1 MISFECVSGLPLE
14 FESFLVEKY
23 DSYKTTCR
31 YLEVYFPTC
40 DINHMLVFDDDE
52 FVELLIFA
60 NRGDTTTCF
69 NLFADFDHH
78 IVTKFTRL
86 LFEKYPAIRRVKF
99 NASYKDLD
107 LKKSFLFSKSND
119 YIVNL
124 PATVDDYYSQLGS
137 TTRKH
142 IKNYKSRLLRDY
154 PQANFRLI
162 SGADIQD
169 DVIDRII
176 QLNVERMKYKGIVPG
191 LNSEENDKIHAF
203 SQFYGRVAY
212 IEIDGNIVAGCI
224 AYVLNK
230 RLFLHIIAHDNN
242 HSKYNVGQL
251 CLFFLIQSSIE
262 SQLSTFHFLWGD
274 NEYKMRFGAKPHA
287 LYSYFVYRSYS
298 VDYIINNAKNLLIRT
313 FIRFR
318 NSKYSKPIRDA
329 VKGYRRRK
337 LNMSVS

>member
-14 FESFLVEKY
+14 FESFLLEKY

-31 YLEVYFPTC
+31 YIEVYFPTC
-40 DINHMLVFDDDE
+40 DINHMLVYEDDV

-99 NASYKDLD
+99 NASYKDLG
-107 LKKSFLFSKSND
+107 LKKSFLFSKAND
-119 YIVNL
+119 YIVDL
-124 PATVDDYYSQLGS
+124 PATVDDYYLQLGS

-154 PQANFRLI
+154 PHANFQLI
-162 SGADIQD
+162 NRNE
-169 DVIDRII
+169 IDNDTIDKII
-176 QLNVERMKYKGIVPG
+176 QLNVDRMKYKGIVPG
-191 LNSEENDKIHAF
+191 LSSDENTKIHAF
-203 SQFYGRVAY
+203 SQYYGRVAY
-212 IEIDGNIVAGCI
+212 IEIDGEIVAGCI

-230 RLFLHIIAHDNN
+230 RIFLHIIAHDNN

-274 NEYKMRFGAKPHA
+274 NEYKMRFGAKPHG

-298 VDYIINNAKNLLIRT
+298 VDYILNKAKNLFIRT

-329 VKGYRRRK
+329 VKGYRK
-337 LNMSVS
+337 KKT

>member
-31 YLEVYFPTC
+31 YIEVYFPTC
-40 DINHMLVFDDDE
+40 DINHMLVYEDDK

-69 NLFADFDHH
+69 NLFADLDHH
-78 IVTKFTRL
+78 IVTKFTQL
-86 LFEKYPAIRRVKF
+86 IFEKYPTIGKVKF
-99 NASYKDLD
+99 NASYRDLG

-119 YIVNL
+119 YIIDL
-124 PATVDDYYSQLGS
+124 PAVVDDYYLQLGS

-142 IKNYKSRLLRDY
+142 IKNYKSRLQRDY
-154 PQANFRLI
+154 PQASFHLKCRDEI
-162 SGADIQD
+162 D
-169 DVIDRII
+169 DSIIDRIV

-191 LNSEENDKIHAF
+191 LNSDENTKIHAF
-203 SQFYGRVAY
+203 SQHYGCVAY
-212 IEIDGNIVAGCI
+212 VEIDGEIVAGCI
-224 AYVLNK
+224 SYILSK
-230 RLFLHIIAHDNN
+230 RIFLHIIAHDNS
-242 HSKYNVGQL
+242 HSKYNIGQV
-251 CLFFLIQSSIE
+251 CLFFLIQSAIE
-262 SQLSTFHFLWGD
+262 QQLNTFHFLWGD

-287 LYSYFVYRSYS
+287 LFSYFVYRSYS
-298 VDYIINNAKNLLIRT
+298 VDYIINNTKNLLIRT

-329 VKGYRRRK
+329 VKGYRRK
-337 LNMSVS
+337 TFETAN